1 MSDWQQISGSGG
13 AARNDAVTVRFA
25 EKFAH
30 SPQFMSVFHEG
41 MNLVE
46 ETAAYLDGDGRME
59 SRVLSR
65 MGSLAYATE
74 SMRLTTRLMQLA
86 SWLLLHRAVNE
97 GELTVDEARSEKH
110 KAKLSAASGS
120 SAETGSFE
128 ELPTRLKDL
137 IMRSRR
143 LHQRIVALD
152 RMMYGKQ
159 APLPAANAIHSQLG
173 RLQDAFGAPA
183 DPR

>member
-1 MSDWQQISGSGG
+1 MSDRQYISDTETLGDGE
-13 AARNDAVTVRFA
+13 AVTVRFA

-120 SAETGSFE
+120 NTQTGSFE
-128 ELPTRLKDL
+128 ELPIRLKDL
-137 IMRSRR
+137 IARSQR

-159 APLPAANAIHSQLG
+159 APLPAVNAIHSQLG
-173 RLQDAFGAPA
+173 RLEDAFGAAA

>member
-1 MSDWQQISGSGG
+1 MTDRQHFLGG
-13 AARNDAVTVRFA
+13 PGAGKDEAVTVRFA

-65 MGSLAYATE
+65 SGSLAYATE

-110 KAKLSAASGS
+110 KARLSAASGS
-120 SAETGSFE
+120 NVDSEGFA
-128 ELPTRLKDL
+128 ELPVRLKDL
-137 IMRSRR
+137 IARSQR
-143 LHQRIVALD
+143 LHQHIVSLD
-152 RMMYGKQ
+152 QMMYGKQ
-159 APLPAANAIHSQLG
+159 APAPVANAIHNQLG
-173 RLQDAFGAPA
+173 RLQDAFCAE
-183 DPR
+183 

>member
-1 MSDWQQISGSGG
+1 MSDRQQISGSRETGRG
-13 AARNDAVTVRFA
+13 DAVTVRFA
-25 EKFAH
+25 ERFAH

-110 KAKLSAASGS
+110 KAKLSAASGAS
-120 SAETGSFE
+120 SDTASFE
-128 ELPTRLKDL
+128 ELPARLKDL
-137 IMRSRR
+137 ITRSRR

-159 APLPAANAIHSQLG
+159 APAPAVNAIHSQLG
-173 RLQDAFGAPA
+173 QLEDAFGASA
-183 DPR
+183 GPR